1 MGVHG
6 TYTVYSF
13 VTTSVQSSLRTW
25 YNSDIFSTENTRIM
39 GTQTDEEKLA
49 RIAANMNRKNK
60 LEDRR
65 IKEKVRQA
73 NEEVQRLVS
82 RFLEIDP
89 AIETIVLFGSL
100 AEGKVF
106 SLHFDIDLA
115 VRSDEYLKLVG
126 CGLKSSFPVDVVD
139 LDHVADPIRTSIEK
153 YGNILYEK
161 KED

>member
-1 MGVHG
+1 MGGHG

-25 YNSDIFSTENTRIM
+25 YNSDIFSTENTRIR

-73 NEEVQRLVS
+73 NEEVQRLVG
-82 RFLEIDP
+82 RFL
-89 AIETIVLFGSL
+89 
-100 AEGKVF
+100 
-106 SLHFDIDLA
+106 
-115 VRSDEYLKLVG
+115 
-126 CGLKSSFPVDVVD
+126 
-139 LDHVADPIRTSIEK
+139 
-153 YGNILYEK
+153 
-161 KED
+161 

>member
-1 MGVHG
+1 MGGHG

-82 RFLEIDP
+82 RFL
-89 AIETIVLFGSL
+89 
-100 AEGKVF
+100 
-106 SLHFDIDLA
+106 
-115 VRSDEYLKLVG
+115 
-126 CGLKSSFPVDVVD
+126 
-139 LDHVADPIRTSIEK
+139 
-153 YGNILYEK
+153 
-161 KED
+161 